1 MNDLSALEARYCE
14 SVLNWALCTANDLFH
29 CPKREQEAYLGVKVA
44 WEAWRKEA
52 QR

>member
-1 MNDLSALEARYCE
+1 MLGAFSATSDLAALEARYCE
-14 SVLNWALCTANDLFH
+14 SVLRWA
-29 CPKREQEAYLGVKVA
+29 QEAYLGVKVA